1 MAFSLSKLSPDR
13 LQGVHPDLVGMVE
26 RAIQI
31 TTQDFRVQESCAC
44 VSARPS
50 WSRAAPAGPCTS
62 GISPATPS
70 IWRRRTERSAG
81 RGRTT
86 FGSPPRCRPRR
97 MSSRPRRTA
106 SPTSS
111 RPAGHVAAGRS
122 STARISS
129 CRGSAGIIDWI
140 KTAQGAAA
148 ILAAVLSPFR
158 PPHRPRTR
166 GRRADVVRGRGGRIG
181 ATDQT
186 GKMRA
191 GQYAGCRRQTPSAA
205 EGPGPAHEG
214 TRRGNLGDLQR
225 QSGHCS
231 KRTKACQH
239 RGRPQ

>member
-97 MSSRPRRTA
+97 MSSRPRRGRR
-106 SPTSS
+106 SWPQSY
-111 RPAGHVAAGRS
+111 RPS
-122 STARISS
+122 DLRIDQE
-129 CRGSAGIIDWI
+129 R
-140 KTAQGAAA
+140 
-148 ILAAVLSPFR
+148 
-158 PPHRPRTR
+158 R

>member
-86 FGSPPRCRPRR
+86 FR
-97 MSSRPRRTA
+97 
-106 SPTSS
+106 
-111 RPAGHVAAGRS
+111 VAA
-122 STARISS
+122 AM
-129 CRGSAGIIDWI
+129 
-140 KTAQGAAA
+140 QAAA
-148 ILAAVLSPFR
+148 HELETPEDGFADFVAACR
-158 PPHRPRTR
+158 AR
-166 GRRADVVRGRGGRIG
+166 GRRPFLDGPHFELSRVCRHNRLDQNGAGSGGDRGRSLI
-181 ATDQT
+181 APQT
-186 GKMRA
+186 
-191 GQYAGCRRQTPSAA
+191 SA
-205 EGPGPAHEG
+205 
-214 TRRGNLGDLQR
+214 
-225 QSGHCS
+225 S
-231 KRTKACQH
+231 TKNVAADELTWFAVEVVE
-239 RGRPQ
+239 